1 MQYVNFGIRS
11 RSARELQLKSH
22 SDEHGNYLLLFFAC
36 MLCGQVHEVSY
47 TRHEACGCEAARTQ
61 RRGRAEHAKSRR
73 LVFPPFPA

>member
-1 MQYVNFGIRS
+1 MPYVNFGIRS
-11 RSARELQLKSH
+11 RSARVLQLKSH
-22 SDEHGNYLLLFFAC
+22 SDEDGNYLLIFFDC

-61 RRGRAEHAKSRR
+61 GHACGEHAKSRR